1 MLKGQPQIDII
12 NNNQMKG
19 DLTMLNE
26 YGDVLTVEDVMEILG
41 IGKNTTYE
49 LLRTGEI
56 KCFRIKG
63 KWKIP
68 KQSIIGYINEQAN
81 RT

>member
-1 MLKGQPQIDII
+1 MLKDQHQIDII

-19 DLTMLNE
+19 DLTMLAE

-41 IGKNTTYE
+41 VGKNTTYE

-63 KWKIP
+63 KWKVP
-68 KQSIIGYINEQAN
+68 KQAVIAYINEKAMSN
-81 RT
+81 